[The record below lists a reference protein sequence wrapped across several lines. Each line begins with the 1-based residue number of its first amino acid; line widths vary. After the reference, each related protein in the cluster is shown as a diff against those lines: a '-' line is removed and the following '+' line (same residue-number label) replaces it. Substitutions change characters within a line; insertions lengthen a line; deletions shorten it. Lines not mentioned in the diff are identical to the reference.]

1 MWITAGVATALA
13 IAMTPLLLQL
23 AASGEKDWDELSKV
37 SQAYGALSV
46 LFSAA
51 ALLGVVASL
60 VHQSRQIKVANEEA
74 QRASHRQL
82 LLASV
87 EDPELTACWEPVP
100 VTSQLERKQTIF
112 VNLIVSNWFADYRL
126 KRVNDDTIRVLAE
139 LHFSG
144 EVARRHWQLSGTN
157 WRNWAG
163 TLEDRRPI
171 RFVSLLD
178 EAYLQAVAAGPP
190 IPHDSHYSST
200 G

>member
-1 MWITAGVATALA
+1 
-13 IAMTPLLLQL
+13 LLQW

-60 VHQSRQIKVANEEA
+60 AHQSRQIKIANEEA

-82 LLASV
+82 LLASL
-87 EDPELTACWEPVP
+87 EDPDLAACWEPVA
-100 VTSQLERKQTIF
+100 VTSPLEHKQLIF
-112 VNLIVSNWFADYRL
+112 VNLIVSNWYADYRL
-126 KRVNDDTIRVLAE
+126 KRINDETLRVVAE
-139 LHFSG
+139 LHFKG
-144 EVARRHWQLSGTN
+144 EAARRHWRLSAAN
-157 WRNWAG
+157 WRSWAE
-163 TLEDRRPI
+163 TLEGRRPI

-178 EAYLQAVAAGPP
+178 EAYSQAVAAGPP
-190 IPHDSHYSST
+190 VPHDSYYSTS